1 MAPPGTRVAQVAPA
15 RTGWAVPRG
24 FVSHQGTKVG
34 GSLGGCGGFALQG
47 APEGWRGQRRGRKE
61 GTGAGWRGD
70 TWSRDR
76 AGDAVGCGGL
86 AACLRRAA
94 PSPKPPLCQQGPWEL
109 LVPCAEWHHGGVWRG
124 QKSLP
129 SLLLPSPGHCLSNTF
144 PAYLPTPRE
153 PRDEGRGAPPPHVG
167 QRPAWHCPP
176 WGLDHAKSKRGSPG
190 GAAPTSPGAGA
201 GDGDRL
207 RAHVLGAAPCRS
219 GAGPFLSQGL
229 DPAAGFIALVRA
241 LGDSVS

>member
-1 MAPPGTRVAQVAPA
+1 MPCREHPEDGGVSGEGAKRGPERGGEGTPGAGTV
-15 RTGWAVPRG
+15 
-24 FVSHQGTKVG
+24 QGMQWGVG
-34 GSLGGCGGFALQG
+34 GSLPASV
-47 APEGWRGQRRGRKE
+47 GRPP
-61 GTGAGWRGD
+61 A
-70 TWSRDR
+70 
-76 AGDAVGCGGL
+76 
-86 AACLRRAA
+86 
-94 PSPKPPLCQQGPWEL
+94 PKPPLCQQGPWEL